1 MIISQAGSGRK
12 EGIGGGVPAPMPA
25 GTGKGVNIL
34 DEKRNAA
41 PGGQPDT
48 AQEYVIELSE
58 SEIAAIEAEAAEATE
73 TRAGADNHF
82 FMFPDDETKTL
93 IISPTEE
100 KYNAIRLNKLSAGVL
115 IELISLQI
123 QKW

>member
-1 MIISQAGSGRK
+1 MS
-12 EGIGGGVPAPMPA
+12 GGVPAPPPA

-58 SEIAAIEAEAAEATE
+58 SEIAAIEADHT
-73 TRAGADNHF
+73 
-82 FMFPDDETKTL
+82 
-93 IISPTEE
+93 
-100 KYNAIRLNKLSAGVL
+100 
-115 IELISLQI
+115 I
-123 QKW
+123 QKSNPMFIFINGLFGCVFVRDKENKK

>member
-1 MIISQAGSGRK
+1 M
-12 EGIGGGVPAPMPA
+12 
-25 GTGKGVNIL
+25 NIL
-34 DEKRNAA
+34 DDKKSAA
-41 PGGQPDT
+41 PGGRPDT
-48 AQEYVIELSE
+48 TQEYVIELSK
-58 SEIAAIEAEAAEATE
+58 SEIAAIEAEATE

>member
-1 MIISQAGSGRK
+1 M
-12 EGIGGGVPAPMPA
+12 
-25 GTGKGVNIL
+25 NIL
-34 DEKRNAA
+34 DDKKSAA
-41 PGGQPDT
+41 PGGRPDT
-48 AQEYVIELSE
+48 TQEYVIELSE

-73 TRAGADNHF
+73 TSAGADNHF

-115 IELISLQI
+115 IELISRQI